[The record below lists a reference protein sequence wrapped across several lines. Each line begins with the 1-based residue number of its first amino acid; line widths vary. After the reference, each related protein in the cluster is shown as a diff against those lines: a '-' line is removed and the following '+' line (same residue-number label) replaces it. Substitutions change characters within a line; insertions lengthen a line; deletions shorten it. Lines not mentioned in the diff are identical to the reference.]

1 MKGGGDGG
9 LGGGGGTGSGPCG
22 EGHTVDAFSSIKVLF
37 L

>member
-9 LGGGGGTGSGPCG
+9 LGGGGTGSGPCG
-22 EGHTVDAFSSIKVLF
+22 EGPTVDAFSSIKVLF